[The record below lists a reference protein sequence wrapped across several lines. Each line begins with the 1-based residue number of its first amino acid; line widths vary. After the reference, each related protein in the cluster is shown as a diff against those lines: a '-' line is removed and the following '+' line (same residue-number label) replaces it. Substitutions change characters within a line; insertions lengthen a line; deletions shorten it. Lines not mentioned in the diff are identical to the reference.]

1 MSNNKKM
8 TKEEALEKIASLQE
22 IIIIRIAELCNNE
35 KAKSYFTNPILWN
48 IAKKF
53 LFKWFK
59 VSLEV
64 P

>member
-22 IIIIRIAELCNNE
+22 IIIISIAELCNNE

-53 LFKWFK
+53 LSK
-59 VSLEV
+59 
-64 P
+64 